1 MSERQPEMHERRIL
15 GTELLWSFG
24 VGVLIAATLS
34 IIVFTALTMGINP
47 PSNVERVD
55 PKVLHLSGEFAE
67 HNLGTSV
74 AAIST
79 PTPNDHSNS
88 VPRMRR
94 SCISG
99 WRSLMA
105 HPTVPRG
112 MNTST

>member
-67 HNLGTSV
+67 QNLGTSV
-74 AAIST
+74 A
-79 PTPNDHSNS
+79 PTAASPSAS
-88 VPRMRR
+88 LPPS
-94 SCISG
+94 SCSFRAASPCHTG
-99 WRSLMA
+99 G
-105 HPTVPRG
+105 P
-112 MNTST
+112 